1 MGPTTSGDHSFLS
14 DGRSSRLRI
23 PPFLFVMVESS
34 VIPIFSYDLRVF
46 ILRWFMVFRSRRLL
60 LRRDD
65 RRKLVMSWAS
75 SRTIFFFLIFLFS
88 VSGSCPEYTTYLW
101 FGWPIGMREDNL
113 S

>member
-14 DGRSSRLRI
+14 DGGSSRLRI

-75 SRTIFFFLIFLFS
+75 PRTIFFFLIFLFS

-101 FGWPIGMREDNL
+101 FGWPIRMREDNL